1 MSKVKALALR
11 VASRA
16 ISTVPNSVLPQVEMA
31 ARLGQGKGWGAATVE
46 LEVQAALSLLPA
58 SDRVKPVVLDVGANV
73 GSWTAA
79 LLSLAPEATVFA
91 FEPSQAA
98 FSRLT
103 DRFSDS
109 PHVTVI
115 QAAVGRA
122 NGVATLW
129 ADSAGS
135 SLASLTRRRLNHF
148 DIDFSHSEEVS
159 VITLDSWRLDSGVI
173 PTLLKI
179 DVEGHELDVLAGAS
193 ELLKSIKVVQFE
205 FGGCNIDTRT
215 FFQDFFYFFDEAGYV
230 IHRLG
235 PKGLLQVSRY
245 AEIDEAF
252 QTTNYFAKRT

>member
-1 MSKVKALALR
+1 MSKVKTLA
-11 VASRA
+11 VQVVSRA
-16 ISTVPNSVLPQVEMA
+16 MSVMPNALLIQVEMA
-31 ARLGQGKGWGAATVE
+31 ARLSQGKGWGSETVK
-46 LEVQAALSLLPA
+46 LEVQAALSLLSA

-98 FSRLT
+98 FRRLA

-109 PHVTVI
+109 PQVTAI

-122 NGVATLW
+122 NGDATLW

-135 SLASLTRRRLNHF
+135 GLASLTRRRLDHF
-148 DIDFSHSEEVS
+148 GIDFSHSEEVS
-159 VITLDSWRLDSGVI
+159 VITLDSWRLDSGVTPI
-173 PTLLKI
+173 LLKM
-179 DVEGHELDVLAGAS
+179 DVEGHELDVLVGAP

-235 PKGLLQVSRY
+235 PRGC
-245 AEIDEAF
+245 
-252 QTTNYFAKRT
+252 